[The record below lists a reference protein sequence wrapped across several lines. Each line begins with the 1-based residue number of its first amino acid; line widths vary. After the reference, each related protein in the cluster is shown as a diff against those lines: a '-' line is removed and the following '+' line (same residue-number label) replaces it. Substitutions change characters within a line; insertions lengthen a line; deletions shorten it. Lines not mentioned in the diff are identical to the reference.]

1 LEIRVTETQKHEL
14 TMLEIVLDKQFINK
28 FFQAYQ
34 GEEEYVDDFC
44 KYFIRNL
51 RKFTLISNYAGFDD
65 LRDEAARYPLLEQ
78 IIERTPKVEFLPD
91 LDSRIDSTEFPCS
104 GSPFKLILSGDNNER
119 CIKRRR
125 RFGLEFLNPEN
136 LSDRWRIHYS
146 RRPDIFKKTTHD
158 TDVSDDHRFDSWD
171 CLHTFRHPLN
181 AIIMID
187 FYLLKWRNEKE
198 LQHNVKN
205 NIVPLLTN
213 LLKEAS
219 MNTLVEITVI
229 SEFND
234 TPPQSQKQRVQTSLA
249 TITKELKNHISAPFS
264 LNILVHKKS
273 NYPPQFQEFHDRLII
288 TSYFYITIGAG
299 FSVVDE
305 SGFNIFNQNG
315 RIQRIKKNTEIMF
328 RSILNIQNIDSAYLD
343 LKNLEIYSR
352 NLENHSG
359 LPDYLNFFPSKSNRL
374 LNITHANT

>member
-1 LEIRVTETQKHEL
+1 
-14 TMLEIVLDKQFINK
+14 
-28 FFQAYQ
+28 
-34 GEEEYVDDFC
+34 
-44 KYFIRNL
+44 
-51 RKFTLISNYAGFDD
+51 
-65 LRDEAARYPLLEQ
+65 
-78 IIERTPKVEFLPD
+78 
-91 LDSRIDSTEFPCS
+91 
-104 GSPFKLILSGDNNER
+104 
-119 CIKRRR
+119 
-125 RFGLEFLNPEN
+125 
-136 LSDRWRIHYS
+136 
-146 RRPDIFKKTTHD
+146 
-158 TDVSDDHRFDSWD
+158 
-171 CLHTFRHPLN
+171 
-181 AIIMID
+181 
-187 FYLLKWRNEKE
+187 
-198 LQHNVKN
+198 
-205 NIVPLLTN
+205 
-213 LLKEAS
+213 

-234 TPPQSQKQRVQTSLA
+234 TPPRSQKQRVQTSLA
-249 TITKELKNHISAPFS
+249 TITKELKNKISAPFS

-328 RSILNIQNIDSAYLD
+328 RSILNIQNIESAYLD